1 MGLLKLAATTVSE
14 VLGGGLQ
21 ALSGATITSK
31 AVSDGANA
39 AIAAVEKIKEAK

>member
-21 ALSGATITSK
+21 ALSGATES
-31 AVSDGANA
+31 AMW
-39 AIAAVEKIKEAK
+39 KEYFQSGDLSNGVLM